1 MKLNWANRI
10 TILRVLLI
18 VPFVIVMLKTN
29 DPSFS
34 PLLQKT
40 TRLVAAVIFAFMALS
55 DALDGYLA
63 RRKGQATTLGA
74 FLDPMADK
82 LLITCACILL
92 ASDRGHIEGFRL
104 PTTVVVLIVGKD
116 AFLLIGFV
124 IVYFI
129 TSRIRIATV
138 LIGKIAT
145 ALQLIMVLAVLIAPE
160 LSEGFPGW
168 IWLLRVLWWTAA
180 GTAILATAIYIRAG
194 SRYIADY
201 ESQNK

>member
-138 LIGKIAT
+138 LVGKIAT

-160 LSEGFPGW
+160 LSAFIPGW

-180 GTAILATAIYIRAG
+180 GTAILATAIYIRGG

>member
-18 VPFVIVMLKTN
+18 VPFVIVMLKIN

-40 TRLVAAVIFAFMALS
+40 TRLIAAFIFAFMALS

-168 IWLLRVLWWTAA
+168 IWLLRVLWWAAA
-180 GTAILATAIYIRAG
+180 GTAILATAIYIRGG